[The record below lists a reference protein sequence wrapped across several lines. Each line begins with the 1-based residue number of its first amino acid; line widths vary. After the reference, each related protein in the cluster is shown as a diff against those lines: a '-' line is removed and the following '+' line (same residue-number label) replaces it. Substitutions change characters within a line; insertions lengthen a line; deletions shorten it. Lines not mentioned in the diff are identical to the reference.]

1 MRHVT
6 VVSLLLLA
14 GCGGERRAPQPPAS
28 SDSAA
33 PAARAAAAEQVDSLM
48 ARVIP
53 AAAVKLGVDASPY
66 QADSILS
73 SSGFTL
79 ERYEATLYA
88 IAADSEASALFE
100 SALGR

>member
-1 MRHVT
+1 MRSAAA
-6 VVSLLLLA
+6 VVLLLA
-14 GCGGERRAPQPPAS
+14 AACRGDRPEPPT
-28 SDSAA
+28 SAT
-33 PAARAAAAEQVDSLM
+33 PAATAAKAAAAEQVDSLM

-53 AAAVKLGVDASPY
+53 AAAVKLAVDATPY
-66 QADSILS
+66 QADSILAS
-73 SSGFTL
+73 NGFTI

>member
-1 MRHVT
+1 MRYVT

-33 PAARAAAAEQVDSLM
+33 SAARAAAEQVDSLM

-88 IAADSEASALFE
+88 IAADSMASALFE

>member
-1 MRHVT
+1 MRSAAA
-6 VVSLLLLA
+6 VVLLLA
-14 GCGGERRAPQPPAS
+14 AACRGDRPEPSSAS
-28 SDSAA
+28 ATSAA
-33 PAARAAAAEQVDSLM
+33 TAAKAAAAEQVDSLM

-53 AAAVKLGVDASPY
+53 AAAVKLAVDATPY
-66 QADSILS
+66 QADSILAS
-73 SSGFTL
+73 NGFTI

>member
-1 MRHVT
+1 MRGA
-6 VVSLLLLA
+6 VVMSLLLVA
-14 GCGGERRAPQPPAS
+14 CGGERRAPEPPAS
-28 SDSAA
+28 PDSAA
-33 PAARAAAAEQVDSLM
+33 PAARAAAEQVDSLM

-53 AAAVKLGVDASPY
+53 AAAVKLQVDASPY
-66 QADSILS
+66 QADSILA

-88 IAADSEASALFE
+88 IAADAMASALFE